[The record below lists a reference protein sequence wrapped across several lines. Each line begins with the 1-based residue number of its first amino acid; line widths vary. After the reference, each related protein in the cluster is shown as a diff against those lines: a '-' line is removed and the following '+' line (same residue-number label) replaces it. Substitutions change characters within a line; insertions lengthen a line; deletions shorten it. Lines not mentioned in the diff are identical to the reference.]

1 MKIPNERELQQITFN
16 DLSDIDYF
24 WLLILLLHQIILYV
38 LERIF

>member
-1 MKIPNERELQQITFN
+1 MKIPNERELQQITFD

-38 LERIF
+38 L

>member
-1 MKIPNERELQQITFN
+1 MKIANERELQQITFD

-38 LERIF
+38 L